1 MGHGWSFWGERP
13 EGRGVGRT
21 RAMQIGVLGLA
32 VVVAVTVSALSG
44 RSTGGG
50 ASTYRATGIQVD
62 REAPPYRG
70 QIFVTSDR
78 WLGEV
83 NGHLYEVYAGAKLV
97 PARGVPI
104 RSELLLYSVRSTG
117 EKSRSPVYVGA
128 YLPPGGGREPL
139 RIISSHGDVL
149 NVRTSAGAE
158 LSFDVARH
166 AFVSH

>member
-1 MGHGWSFWGERP
+1 M
-13 EGRGVGRT
+13 GRT

-44 RSTGGG
+44 RAAGGG
-50 ASTYRATGIQVD
+50 APTHRATGIQVD
-62 REAPPYRG
+62 REAPPGRS
-70 QIFVTSDR
+70 QAFATSDR

-83 NGHLYEVYAGAKLV
+83 NGRLYVVYAGAKLV

-104 RSELLLYSVRSTG
+104 RSELLLYSARSTG
-117 EKSRSPVYVGA
+117 ENSGPPVYVGA

-158 LSFDVARH
+158 LSFDVARR